1 MGGIGTGKTPKGTAP
16 QTLNAAFQGEMCPEV
31 LECPLVIQQFEAVVD
46 QHGDRRCLV
55 HEGRSMSYRD
65 VNVAANKMARL
76 LQGLGVSRG
85 DRVAVWQDRGFELV
99 ISMLA
104 CLKAQAT
111 FVLCDPSYPAERLGI
126 YVEDSA
132 ATMIVTQG
140 RNLEPARAAAARL
153 PARPHV
159 FDLGQLPHA
168 SKSESG
174 ANLGLLSDPE
184 DLAYVFSF
192 SSCRHRHSECG
203 RGYSCLA
210 ACAAATPVMGNT

>member
-1 MGGIGTGKTPKGTAP
+1 
-16 QTLNAAFQGEMCPEV
+16 
-31 LECPLVIQQFEAVVD
+31 
-46 QHGDRRCLV
+46 
-55 HEGRSMSYRD
+55 MSYRD

-85 DRVAVWQDRGFELV
+85 NRVAVWQDRGFELV

-184 DLAYVFSF
+184 DLAYVFCFSF
-192 SSCRHRHSECG
+192 CRHCHSECG
-203 RGYSCLA
+203 RGYSCLL
-210 ACAAATPVMGNT
+210 PPL

>member
-153 PARPHV
+153 PASRCP
-159 FDLGQLPHA
+159 
-168 SKSESG
+168 
-174 ANLGLLSDPE
+174 
-184 DLAYVFSF
+184 
-192 SSCRHRHSECG
+192 G
-203 RGYSCLA
+203 RL
-210 ACAAATPVMGNT
+210 